1 MNISSLLLT
10 LKLIIILL
18 LLIFSALE
26 LLALLLIISKILNTL
41 VGLIRSEDLQILD
54 FQLTAK

>member
-26 LLALLLIISKILNTL
+26 LLALLLIISKILNTP